1 MPVIPV
7 TVGSIKLVNL
17 GPGQSGQKVS
27 PYLQNNQ
34 SKNDLEGW
42 GREMT
47 QALYAHMNNKTIK
60 KKRIWGMAQVVECLL
75 SKC

>member
-1 MPVIPV
+1 MPVIPA

-34 SKNDLEGW
+34 SKKDLEGW

-60 KKRIWGMAQVVECLL
+60 KKDLGHGSSGGMPA
-75 SKC
+75 